1 MEISTAEITV
11 LLLTE
16 FNVTSAEDIFLISN
30 CVWNIKSGLSRVDGA
45 AVSEGRAVAVGL
57 MLGTADGA
65 DV

>member
-16 FNVTSAEDIFLISN
+16 LNVTNAEDILLICN

-45 AVSEGRAVAVGL
+45 ALNEGRAVAVGL
-57 MLGTADGA
+57 MLGTADGT